1 MTRPGILEQVQLD
14 AVPRWLGWVWLGGA
28 LTAILGSVVGVIVGW
43 LLIGSVSMSVG
54 ETVDVTRRVLTSVG
68 ETTVVVDSVF
78 DDVANS
84 LRGVQT
90 TLSDTSLTLTRASVV
105 TSNLVEVVTEDVPG
119 SVDSVRDALP
129 ALIDT
134 ARVIDRTMSG
144 LALFGVDYDPAVPLD
159 ESLIEIDAR
168 LAEIPELLGAQQAT
182 LQGVAADLGG
192 FSSSTIEIA
201 EDLGAIRVRL
211 SEASVVLADYSSIS
225 EESSALLDDLERDVR
240 RGSSWLRLAL
250 VLVGFGFAAVQTLP
264 LAAGLQ
270 VLRRSEST

>member
-1 MTRPGILEQVQLD
+1 MRPGILGGVRLD

-28 LTAILGSVVGVIVGW
+28 LTATLGSAVGVVVGWV
-43 LLIGSVSMSVG
+43 LIGSVSTSVG
-54 ETVDVTRRVLTSVG
+54 ETVGVTRRVLTSVG
-68 ETTVVVDSVF
+68 ETTEVVDSVF
-78 DDVANS
+78 DDVADS

-90 TLSDTSLTLTRASVV
+90 TLGETSLTLTRASAV
-105 TSNLVEVVTEDVPG
+105 TSNLVEVVTEDVPA

-144 LALFGVDYDPAVPLD
+144 LAFFGVAYDPAVPLD
-159 ESLIEIDAR
+159 ESLIEIDTR
-168 LAEIPELLGAQQAT
+168 LAEIPELLGAQRTT
-182 LQGVAADLGG
+182 LEGVAADLGG

-211 SEASVVLADYSSIS
+211 SEASTVLAEYSSIS
-225 EESSALLDDLERDVR
+225 EESSVLLDDLERDVR

-250 VLVGFGFAAVQTLP
+250 ALVGIGFAAVQTLP